1 MLYPRGESTGD
12 IKIVRQGHTLALK
25 HKRHER
31 MQFLLDQSLGPPL
44 HEPNMPRAQ
53 QIHCLSV
60 RGDDKVPLDAVKAK
74 GMHQPL
80 SVRRFRRYWGSH
92 IARFG
97 ENVMQHVEK
106 RVDGTQHCCLLPPF
120 ATFFGVSILHDD
132 NFPSFNRFEKI
143 YLQNAERAA
152 RRKKPFEIDVQN
164 IAGFQTAVAEYS
176 TSFTAFCFG
185 TNLSAHNFPWCC
197 SGADPG
203 DESKFFRSTNNL
215 RCVCAHM

>member
-1 MLYPRGESTGD
+1 MLYLRDESTGD
-12 IKIVRQGHTLALK
+12 VKIVRQGHTLALK

-44 HEPNMPRAQ
+44 HEPDMPRAQ

-120 ATFFGVSILHDD
+120 ATFFGSAFYMMIISLPSTGSRRFISRMPSEQQEEKSPLRLMYKTSLVSKRQWLSTQPLLQL
-132 NFPSFNRFEKI
+132 FVLELI
-143 YLQNAERAA
+143 YLRIV
-152 RRKKPFEIDVQN
+152 FH
-164 IAGFQTAVAEYS
+164 GAVPAP
-176 TSFTAFCFG
+176 T
-185 TNLSAHNFPWCC
+185 
-197 SGADPG
+197 PG
-203 DESKFFRSTNNL
+203 MKAIFSKY
-215 RCVCAHM
+215 